1 MPLHHI
7 VVLALI
13 QGITEFLPISSS
25 AHLVLVPVLTGW
37 PDQGLVIDVAV
48 HVGTL
53 LAVILYFRRDVAEMG
68 LGFVRLLAGGR
79 EREARLALQLVIASV
94 PAFGAGLLLHEL
106 AGTLFRPE
114 GVNVVFVTAVIAWTT
129 IGFGV
134 LLWLAD
140 RFCISVRR
148 VEHLGYGD
156 AILVGLA
163 QALALIPGTSRSGIT
178 MTAGRVLGLE
188 RAEAARFS
196 LLLSIPVIAGAGALA
211 AKDVYDAG
219 DLVLGQDALLAAA
232 LAFVSA
238 LAAIALM
245 MRWLRR
251 ASFTPF
257 VVYRLLL
264 GAGLLYYLYG

>member
-1 MPLHHI
+1 
-7 VVLALI
+7 
-13 QGITEFLPISSS
+13 
-25 AHLVLVPVLTGW
+25 
-37 PDQGLVIDVAV
+37 
-48 HVGTL
+48 
-53 LAVILYFRRDVAEMG
+53 
-68 LGFVRLLAGGR
+68 
-79 EREARLALQLVIASV
+79 
-94 PAFGAGLLLHEL
+94 
-106 AGTLFRPE
+106 
-114 GVNVVFVTAVIAWTT
+114 
-129 IGFGV
+129 
-134 LLWLAD
+134 
-140 RFCISVRR
+140 VRR

>member
-7 VVLALI
+7 AVLALV

-25 AHLVLVPVLTGW
+25 GHLVLVPVLTGW
-37 PDQGLVIDVAV
+37 RDQGLVIDVAV

-53 LAVILYFRRDVAEMG
+53 LAVVLYFRRDVGQMILG
-68 LGFVRLLAGGR
+68 LVRVLAGGR
-79 EREARLALQLVIASV
+79 EREARLALQLAIASV
-94 PAFGAGLLLHEL
+94 PAFAVGLLLHEL
-106 AGTLFRPE
+106 AGGLFRP
-114 GVNVVFVTAVIAWTT
+114 GVDNVVFVTTVIAWTT
-129 IGFGV
+129 IAFGV

-148 VEHLGYGD
+148 VEHLGYLD
-156 AILVGLA
+156 AVLVGLA

-178 MTAGRVLGLE
+178 MTAGRALGME

-211 AKDVYDAG
+211 AKDVYEAG

-238 LAAIALM
+238 LVAIALM

-257 VVYRLLL
+257 VGYRLLL
-264 GAGLLYYLYG
+264 GAGLLYYLYA